1 MKTDA
6 ATLKRVYA
14 MSLAGVYPH
23 YVAKAEKKGR
33 TKAEVDEIIRWLT
46 GYTQKQLESILEKRT
61 NIETFIS
68 KARMNPSRTL
78 VTGSICG
85 VRVEEIE
92 DPGHAGSPLPRQADR
107 RAGQRQADGK
117 DPISAVAK
125 CRASSVPR
133 GTDCRWAEPAAAARD
148 LARSDHKSRAA
159 SRDVDSARAPLHGE
173 SAARSRLSIV
183 NCGRWPAGTKP
194 NTAP

>member
-23 YVAKAEKKGR
+23 YVAKAENKGR

-68 KARMNPSRTL
+68 KAKMNPSRTL
-78 VTGSICG
+78 VMGAICR

-92 DPGHAGSPLPRQADR
+92 DPVMQGVRHLDKLIDELAKGRTRPLAFHAGWPRAAGPSRSHSALRNGRLGGEERLQLRRVPDGDDLQARRIEVLRRRALHVVRGDGHDPLGIPVPVVRRQA
-107 RAGQRQADGK
+107 
-117 DPISAVAK
+117 V
-125 CRASSVPR
+125 
-133 GTDCRWAEPAAAARD
+133 AAA
-148 LARSDHKSRAA
+148 
-159 SRDVDSARAPLHGE
+159 
-173 SAARSRLSIV
+173 
-183 NCGRWPAGTKP
+183 
-194 NTAP
+194 